1 MIQFICNNLPIPNLP
16 SLNCNHVASNCMYN
30 IQINNLTFNQQ
41 LLFCF
46 STQHRWSGRWLVRRN
61 TTSKHRQLFSQFKRF
76 NHNTN
81 DPFITTN
88 CGLRIQTGIYINSHT
103 HQTTFPTQQQ
113 NTKRTRSHL
122 SNHFFFALFF
132 PEYIDTL
139 QMELSI
145 YDTFNIN
152 KIFPNLSI
160 RY

>member
-76 NHNTN
+76 NHHTN

-88 CGLRIQTGIYINSHT
+88 CGLRIQTGIYILTLIPIKPLFLLNNKTQKEHGVT
-103 HQTTFPTQQQ
+103 FQTTFFLLCFFLNISTHYKWNYQYM
-113 NTKRTRSHL
+113 THLILTRFS
-122 SNHFFFALFF
+122 
-132 PEYIDTL
+132 
-139 QMELSI
+139 Q
-145 YDTFNIN
+145 TFQ
-152 KIFPNLSI
+152 
-160 RY
+160 